1 MGSPFRMLPGKGTT
15 ARTTGSGFALRG
27 LVNPPAPLHTHEGG
41 KKHVPKS
48 ETLSKVSPSKDV
60 YSTEVKNTPGSSK
73 TSKITSSS
81 GSLSTT
87 NYDDAIKAEGTKIL
101 PKGQKS
107 TPEMTAKYNAARKAA
122 KDKDKAN
129 KISNASSA
137 TKTEIIEP
145 SRKVED
151 KKRNISS
158 GRVSAAD
165 QQKKLENISKN
176 IKSEVDMKKEIAM
189 NEYAK
194 DSAKVRN
201 DYVKSRPIKIRNSE
215 KVKTE
220 GARRGN
226 VAATSLNKYGGNQLI
241 PVHTYDKISGK
252 VKKSTTQFTNKKI
265 EGGTHTD
272 EEMAAAFNTN
282 YGNRT
287 FTSGDKGYKTK
298 KTKMKANV
306 TNQGYGNQTNVAPG
320 SPADKPIVKKG
331 TKKGQGT
338 YSSMDSRVGS
348 RGARE

>member
-1 MGSPFRMLPGKGTT
+1 MLPGKGTT

-27 LVNPPAPLHTHEGG
+27 LVNPTAPLHTHEGG

-48 ETLSKVSPSKDV
+48 ETLSKLSPSKDV

-87 NYDDAIKAEGTKIL
+87 NYKDAQ
-101 PKGQKS
+101 KGKKDLGPGYKPSEKVRIAANLEAKRLKDLDKS
-107 TPEMTAKYNAARKAA
+107 
-122 KDKDKAN
+122 N
-129 KISNASSA
+129 KVSNASST
-137 TKTEIIEP
+137 TKTKIIEP

-158 GRVSAAD
+158 GKVSAAD
-165 QQKKLENISKN
+165 QQKNLENISRN

-201 DYVKSRPIKIRNSE
+201 EYVKSRPIKIRNSE

-287 FTSGDKGYKTK
+287 FTSGDEGYKTK

-306 TNQGYGNQTNVAPG
+306 TNKGSGNSTNVKPG
-320 SPADKPIVKKG
+320 SPADKPIVKIG

-338 YSSMDSRVGS
+338 YSSMDSRVGL